1 MEGFLKFFISLNC
14 LCKIHNRLLITQQ
27 LYLRVRDSQDLLA
40 SCTQPVVTELEGPV
54 ALPFL
59 DSPARKPREPHAVP
73 LAASMLSL
81 RSSTATAV
89 RGCRLVRGHTPRC
102 LPRVIL
108 PASSTSRRHYASTAD
123 ASFST
128 RSTVVQ
134 LLSNI
139 GSKREVQQY
148 LSHFSS
154 VSSQQFAVIKVGG
167 AILTGK

>member
-1 MEGFLKFFISLNC
+1 MYDG
-14 LCKIHNRLLITQQ
+14 
-27 LYLRVRDSQDLLA
+27 QDLLI
-40 SCTQPVVTELEGPV
+40 SHTQLIVTELERPTD
-54 ALPFL
+54 LPFL
-59 DSPARKPREPHAVP
+59 HHSTRKPRASHAVP
-73 LAASMLSL
+73 LAASMLAL

-89 RGCRLVRGHTPRC
+89 RGCRLARGHTPRC
-102 LPRVIL
+102 LPWVIL
-108 PASSTSRRHYASTAD
+108 PASSTLRRYYASPAD
-123 ASFST
+123 SSFST

-167 AILTGK
+167 AILTGKWKRTGHRRTTY